1 MPNPAILFAP
11 AKLPDAIVRWIN
23 ADVVQALATQEVK
36 NVITDADTIGE
47 TPEVFRARLQ
57 TQIAVVAKI
66 AKAAN
71 IQPID

>member
-1 MPNPAILFAP
+1 M
-11 AKLPDAIVRWIN
+11 RRIN
-23 ADVVQALATQEVK
+23 ADVVKALASQEVK
-36 NVITDADTIGE
+36 DVITDADTIGE
-47 TPEVFRARLQ
+47 APEAFRARLQ